1 MPGSGRIRPTT
12 MKSVFEYLDYRA
24 YLKDAYEERKSEF
37 AFYSYRMM
45 AESFGLFP
53 SNVFRILHGEA
64 HLPARCQ
71 SRALEVLELSG
82 RSAEYFQLLISY
94 ARERSVKARNEILEK
109 ALALRDVSRKPLED
123 RELEYFENWWVAVV
137 RALLEV
143 TKGRAVPGE
152 IAGLLAPSVKEVEV
166 RAALDLLEELKL
178 VKKADSG
185 RLLPAEAHLTAGGEA
200 KAKAVHRFQ
209 RQILSLAAES
219 LERFP
224 PRVRDVSTL
233 TLSMD
238 ERTFGEIRELIRECR
253 RQIQKRVEDSKTPD
267 RVMQLAM
274 AFFPAAALPGRA
286 R

>member
-1 MPGSGRIRPTT
+1 
-12 MKSVFEYLDYRA
+12 MKPVFDYLDYRA
-24 YLKDAYEERKSEF
+24 YLKDFYEERKSEF
-37 AFYSYRMM
+37 AFFSYRMM

-53 SNVFRILHGEA
+53 SNVFRILHGDA
-64 HLPARCQ
+64 HLPSRCQ
-71 SRALEVLELSG
+71 SRALEVLGLTG

-109 ALALRDVSRKPLED
+109 ALALRDVSRKPLEEK
-123 RELEYFENWWVAVV
+123 ELAYFDHWWVAVV
-137 RALLEV
+137 RALLEL

-152 IAGLLAPSVKEVEV
+152 LAGLVNPPVREEDV
-166 RAALDLLEELKL
+166 RAALALLEDLQL
-178 VKKADSG
+178 VKKASSG
-185 RLLPAEAHLTAGGEA
+185 RMLPAETHLTAGGEA

-209 RQILSLAAES
+209 RQILSLASES

-224 PRVRDVSTL
+224 PQVRDVSTL

-238 ERTFGEIRELIRECR
+238 ERAYGEIREMIRECR
-253 RQIQKRVEDSKTPD
+253 RQIQKRVEESKSPD

>member
-1 MPGSGRIRPTT
+1 
-12 MKSVFEYLDYRA
+12 MKPVFEYLDYRA
-24 YLKDAYEERKSEF
+24 YLKDFYEERKSEF
-37 AFYSYRMM
+37 AFFSYRMM

-53 SNVFRILHGEA
+53 SNVFRILHGDA
-64 HLPARCQ
+64 HLPSRCQ
-71 SRALEVLELSG
+71 SRALEVLGLTG

-109 ALALRDVSRKPLED
+109 ALALRDVSRKPLEEK
-123 RELEYFENWWVAVV
+123 ELAYFDHWWVAVV
-137 RALLEV
+137 RALLEL

-152 IAGLLAPSVKEVEV
+152 LAGLVNPPVREEDV
-166 RAALDLLEELKL
+166 RAALALLEDLQL
-178 VKKADSG
+178 VKKASSG
-185 RLLPAEAHLTAGGEA
+185 RMLPAETHLTAGGEA

-209 RQILSLAAES
+209 RQILSLASES

-224 PRVRDVSTL
+224 PQVRDVSTL

-238 ERTFGEIRELIRECR
+238 ERAYGEIREMIRESR
-253 RQIQKRVEDSKTPD
+253 RQIQKRVEESKSPD

-274 AFFPAAALPGRA
+274 AFFPAASLPGRA

>member
-1 MPGSGRIRPTT
+1 

-24 YLKDAYEERKSEF
+24 YLKDAYDERKSQE
-37 AFYSYRMM
+37 AFFSYRVM

-53 SNVFRILHGEA
+53 SNVFRILHGDA

-71 SRALEVLELSG
+71 SRALEVLGLSG

-109 ALALRDVSRKPLED
+109 AMALRDISRKPLED
-123 RELEYFENWWVAVV
+123 RELEYFRKWWVAVV

-152 IAGLLAPSVKEVEV
+152 LAGLLNPRVEEKEI
-166 RAALDLLEELKL
+166 RAALDLLEDLKL
-178 VKKADSG
+178 VKKASSG
-185 RLLPAEAHLTAGGEA
+185 RILPSEVHLTAGGEA
-200 KAKAVHRFQ
+200 KAEAVHGFQ

-224 PRVRDVSTL
+224 SQVRDVSTL

-238 ERTFGEIRELIRECR
+238 ERAFGEIRELLRECR
-253 RQIQKRVEDSKTPD
+253 RQIQKRVEDSKSPD

-274 AFFPAAALPGRA
+274 AFFPAAGIPGRT

>member
-1 MPGSGRIRPTT
+1 
-12 MKSVFEYLDYRA
+12 MKSVFEYLDYRV
-24 YLKDAYEERKSEF
+24 YLKDFYEDRKSEF

-53 SNVFRILHGEA
+53 SNVFRILHGDA

-71 SRALEVLELSG
+71 SRAVEMLGLSG

-123 RELEYFENWWVAVV
+123 KELEYFGNWWVSVV

-143 TKGRAVPGE
+143 TGGRAVSGE
-152 IAGLLAPSVKEVEV
+152 IAGFLTPAVKEEEV
-166 RAALDLLEELKL
+166 AAALDLLVDLKL
-178 VKKADSG
+178 VKKASSG
-185 RLLPAEAHLTAGGEA
+185 RMFPSETHLTAGGQA
-200 KAKAVHRFQ
+200 KAAAVHRFQ

-224 PRVRDVSTL
+224 PQVRDVSTL

-238 ERTFGEIRELIRECR
+238 ERAFGEIREMIRECR
-253 RQIQKRVEDSKTPD
+253 RQIQKRVEDSKNPD

-274 AFFPAAALPGRA
+274 AFFPATTLPGRA

>member
-1 MPGSGRIRPTT
+1 
-12 MKSVFEYLDYRA
+12 MKPVFDYLDYRA
-24 YLKDAYEERKSEF
+24 YLKDFYEERKSEF
-37 AFYSYRMM
+37 AFFSYRMM

-53 SNVFRILHGEA
+53 SNVFRILHGDA
-64 HLPARCQ
+64 HLPSRCQ
-71 SRALEVLELSG
+71 SRALEVLGLSG

-123 RELEYFENWWVAVV
+123 QELAYFDHWWVSVV
-137 RALLEV
+137 RALLEL

-152 IAGLLAPSVKEVEV
+152 LAGFLNPPVGEEEV
-166 RAALDLLEELKL
+166 RAALVLLEELQL
-178 VKKADSG
+178 VKKASSG
-185 RLLPAEAHLTAGGEA
+185 RMLPAEAHLTAGGEA

-209 RQILSLAAES
+209 RQILSLASES

-224 PRVRDVSTL
+224 PQIRDVSTL

-238 ERTFGEIRELIRECR
+238 ERAFGEIREMIRECR
-253 RQIQKRVEDSKTPD
+253 RQIQKRVEESTSPD